1 MQLFI
6 FFPYEEY
13 EIIDDKLH
21 YKKKLKLFRKSF
33 VMEKFDV
40 SLKDIESISSLAPKK
55 LLPRNKI
62 S

>member
-21 YKKKLKLFRKSF
+21 YKKKLKIIGKSF

-40 SLKDIESISSLAPKK
+40 SLKDIEKYFILSSKK